1 MDKTKTNAED
11 QVQDSTVVEQVDVDI
26 DALFGGGAGADS
38 IMLPENETNETAEE
52 KKTMFSKSKTA
63 DMTFFDN
70 PTATTE
76 EDAEEKK
83 GVIRPWL
90 EKASSCTA
98 ASCWDDRLVIR
109 ILSPHAQSGRSDINH
124 LLQVIRN
131 QPLPRVWQT

>member
-1 MDKTKTNAED
+1 ARLL
-11 QVQDSTVVEQVDVDI
+11 STI
-26 DALFGGGAGADS
+26 IYAG
-38 IMLPENETNETAEE
+38 
-52 KKTMFSKSKTA
+52 K
-63 DMTFFDN
+63 
-70 PTATTE
+70 
-76 EDAEEKK
+76 DAEEKK

-90 EKASSCTA
+90 EKASTCAA